1 MPPPGLSESYGAL
14 PAAQAPDSFRS
25 IAVSEQGAW
34 RRRLLG
40 FIGPGYLV
48 AVGYMDP
55 GNWATDLAG
64 GAAFAYSLLWVV
76 LLASLMATL
85 LQILSARLGI
95 VTGMDL
101 AQACRRH
108 YAPRSV
114 FGQWILC
121 ELAICAA
128 DLAEVIGTAIA
139 LNLLFGLPLMWGV
152 MLTVL
157 DVLLVLWVQ
166 RRHFRYLE
174 ATVMA
179 LLLVV
184 FLCFAITLCLAQPD
198 WAAVARGFVP
208 QAQGLADPHRLYL
221 AIGIIGATVMPHNL
235 YLHSSTVQTRRFSLT
250 PTGRRSACGFAA
262 IDVVL
267 ALLLAFC
274 VNAAILITAA
284 AVFHFSGHQA
294 LAEIQQAHLLLTPLL
309 GTSIASFLFALALLA
324 SGQSSTL
331 TATLAGQIVMEGY
344 LEWKLPAWAR
354 RLITRLIAIVPALF
368 VTAWFGERGTAQLLI
383 FSQVFFSQV
392 FLSLQLPFAIIPLVR
407 FTSAQAIMGE
417 FVNHQAITL
426 LAWLVAG
433 IVIVMNL
440 MMLATLFGLL

>member
-1 MPPPGLSESYGAL
+1 MPPPSLSDSSATL
-14 PAAQAPDSFRS
+14 PAAPVYDSFRS
-25 IAVSEQGAW
+25 IAVNEQGAW

-85 LQILSARLGI
+85 LQVLSARLGI

-114 FGQWILC
+114 FAQWILC

-152 MLTVL
+152 ALTVL
-157 DVLLVLWVQ
+157 DVLLVLWFQ

-174 ATVMA
+174 ATVMS
-179 LLLVV
+179 LLLVI

-198 WAAVARGFVP
+198 WSAVARGFVP

-309 GTSIASFLFALALLA
+309 GTSVASFLFALALLA

-383 FSQVFFSQV
+383 FSQVF
-392 FLSLQLPFAIIPLVR
+392 LSLQLPFAIIPLVR
-407 FTSAQAIMGE
+407 FTSTQAIMGE
-417 FVNHQAITL
+417 FANHQAITL

>member
-25 IAVSEQGAW
+25 IAVSEQGSW

-114 FGQWILC
+114 FAQWILC

-139 LNLLFGLPLMWGV
+139 LNLLFGLPLKWGV
-152 MLTVL
+152 ALTVL
-157 DVLLVLWVQ
+157 DVLLVLWFQ

-179 LLLVV
+179 LLVVV
-184 FLCFAITLCLAQPD
+184 FVCFAVTLILAQPD

-235 YLHSSTVQTRRFSLT
+235 YLHSSTVQTRRYSLT
-250 PTGRRSACGFAA
+250 PRGRRNACGFAA

-383 FSQVFFSQV
+383 FSQVF
-392 FLSLQLPFAIIPLVR
+392 LSLQLPFAIIPLVR
-407 FTSAQAIMGE
+407 FTSAPAIMGE
-417 FVNHQAITL
+417 FANHQAITL

-440 MMLATLFGLL
+440 MMLATLLNLL

>member
-1 MPPPGLSESYGAL
+1 MPPPSVPDSVNGAPGAL
-14 PAAQAPDSFRS
+14 ARSDAPESFRS
-25 IAVSEQGAW
+25 IAVHEQGPW

-64 GAAFAYSLLWVV
+64 GAAFGYGLLWVV

-85 LQILSARLGI
+85 LQVLSARLGI
-95 VTGMDL
+95 ATGMDL

-108 YAPRSV
+108 YSRRSV
-114 FGQWILC
+114 FMQWVLC
-121 ELAICAA
+121 ELAICAT

-152 MLTVL
+152 ALTVL
-157 DVLLVLWVQ
+157 DVLLVLWFQ

-179 LLLVV
+179 LLVV
-184 FLCFAITLCLAQPD
+184 IFVCFAINLSLAQPD
-198 WAAVARGFVP
+198 WHAVARGFVP
-208 QAQGLADPHRLYL
+208 HAEGFADPHRLYL

-235 YLHSSTVQTRRFSLT
+235 YLHSSIVQTRRFSLT
-250 PTGRRSACGFAA
+250 PAARRNACGFAT
-262 IDVVL
+262 IDVAL
-267 ALLLAFC
+267 ALVFAFC
-274 VNAAILITAA
+274 INAAILITAA

-294 LAEIQQAHLLLTPLL
+294 LGEIQQAHHLLTPLL

-344 LEWKLPAWAR
+344 LEWRLPAWAR
-354 RLITRLIAIVPALF
+354 RLVTRAIAIVPALF
-368 VTAWFGERGTAQLLI
+368 VTAWFGESGTAQLLI
-383 FSQVFFSQV
+383 FSQV

-407 FTSAQAIMGE
+407 FTSDQNTMGE
-417 FVNHQAITL
+417 FANHRVITL

-440 MMLATLFGLL
+440 MMMATLFGVL

>member
-1 MPPPGLSESYGAL
+1 MPPPGLSESTTL
-14 PAAQAPDSFRS
+14 PAATLPDSFRS
-25 IAVSEQGAW
+25 VAVSERGSWQ
-34 RRRLLG
+34 RRLRG

-64 GAAFAYSLLWVV
+64 GAAFGYGLLWVV
-76 LLASLMATL
+76 LLASLMAVL

-108 YAPRSV
+108 YSRRSV
-114 FGQWILC
+114 FMQWILC
-121 ELAICAA
+121 ELAICAT

-152 MLTVL
+152 ALTVL
-157 DVLLVLWVQ
+157 DVLLVLWLQ
-166 RRHFRYLE
+166 RRNFRALE
-174 ATVMA
+174 ATVMS
-179 LLLVV
+179 LLVV
-184 FLCFAITLCLAQPD
+184 IFVCFAINLSLAQPD
-198 WAAVARGFVP
+198 WGAVARGFVP
-208 QAQGLADPHRLYL
+208 DAGGLADPHSLYL

-250 PTGRRSACGFAA
+250 PAALRNACGFATV
-262 IDVVL
+262 DVAL

-284 AVFHFSGHQA
+284 AVFHTSGHQA
-294 LAEIQQAHLLLTPLL
+294 LADIQQAHQLLTPLL
-309 GTSIASFLFALALLA
+309 GSSGASFLFALALLA

-331 TATLAGQIVMEGY
+331 TATLAGQIVMQGY
-344 LEWKLPAWAR
+344 LDWQLPVWAR
-354 RLITRLIAIVPALF
+354 RLVTRAIAIVPALF

-383 FSQVFFSQV
+383 FSQVF
-392 FLSLQLPFAIIPLVR
+392 LSLQLPFAIIPLLR
-407 FTSAQAIMGE
+407 FTSNRGTMGE
-417 FVNHQAITL
+417 FANHRAINT
-426 LAWLVAG
+426 LAWIVAG
-433 IVIVMNL
+433 VVIVMNL

>member
-1 MPPPGLSESYGAL
+1 M
-14 PAAQAPDSFRS
+14 PAAPVYDSFRS
-25 IAVSEQGAW
+25 IAVNEQGAW

-85 LQILSARLGI
+85 LQVLSARLGI

-114 FGQWILC
+114 FAQWILC

-152 MLTVL
+152 ALTVL
-157 DVLLVLWVQ
+157 DVLLVLWFQ

-174 ATVMA
+174 ATVMS
-179 LLLVV
+179 LLLVI

-198 WAAVARGFVP
+198 WSAVARGFVP

-309 GTSIASFLFALALLA
+309 GTSVASFLFALALLA

-383 FSQVFFSQV
+383 FSQVF
-392 FLSLQLPFAIIPLVR
+392 LSLQLPFAIIPLVR
-407 FTSAQAIMGE
+407 FTSTQAIMGE
-417 FVNHQAITL
+417 FANHQAITL